1 MSNRLSVIMLDVYL
15 ADMYPLTITKDR
27 YSGTYSGGEWLAFPL
42 ESSGV
47 PKEIDG
53 DDIECMA
60 FWDAYKGIVGKGDSM
75 EEAIQSLRDNIE
87 KILDEIIKKE

>member
-15 ADMYPLTITKDR
+15 VDMYPLTITKDR

-42 ESSGV
+42 EASGV
-47 PKEIDG
+47 PEEIDG
-53 DDIECMA
+53 DDIECMT
-60 FWDAYKGIVGKGDSM
+60 FWDEYKGIVGKGGSM

-87 KILDEIIKKE
+87 KTLDEMYAN